1 MGRFLF
7 KKEPMELIF
16 ATQNQNKVDEIQKLM
31 PKGISVKSLKD
42 IGCADDIPETADSLE
57 GNAVQKAKFVSQ
69 KFGVNCF
76 ADDTG
81 LEVKAL
87 NNEPGVYSARYA
99 GEDKNADANMDL
111 LLEKLKSKFNR
122 QAQFRTAIALIID
135 GKLKTF
141 EGKVEGVIRKEKSGT
156 DGFGYDPIFE
166 PENRGIT
173 FAEMELAEKNR
184 ISHRGR
190 AMQKMIKFLKKE
202 ND

>member
-1 MGRFLF
+1 
-7 KKEPMELIF
+7 MELIF